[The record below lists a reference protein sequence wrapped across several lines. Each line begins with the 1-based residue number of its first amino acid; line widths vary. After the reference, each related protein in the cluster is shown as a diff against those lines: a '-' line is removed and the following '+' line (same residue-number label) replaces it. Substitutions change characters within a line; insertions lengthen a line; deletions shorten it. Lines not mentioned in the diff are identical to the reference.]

1 MNIGTLKV
9 LLIILAVILTCI
21 IGGISYLVLKYIVT
35 DEERR
40 KFSRAFIS
48 YRNNTYNHLNRNH
61 FIKEYI
67 DGIAHMLSE
76 TGANYMLKKRI
87 NPYSYVGLCILLGT
101 AGGFL
106 INKLWGVIPAVI
118 SFIILLFIPRMLLY
132 MSNKNDNGNMLR
144 DITTI
149 YDSLVVQTSAG
160 MFLSRSIR
168 EASSGVRFK
177 RLKTALM
184 DLNVNIEMSRM
195 DMEEALDNFNSK
207 FKNQHLDML
216 VLVLKQSLRSGQAS
230 QYLRDLQDQM
240 NDVQRAIEIRNQD
253 RTDMKLQIVELLIFL
268 SVIIVILAA
277 LVFEFMSNFNNI

>member
-40 KFSRAFIS
+40 KFSRA
-48 YRNNTYNHLNRNH
+48 

-132 MSNKNDNGNMLR
+132 MSP
-144 DITTI
+144 
-149 YDSLVVQTSAG
+149 
-160 MFLSRSIR
+160 LSYRHRR
-168 EASSGVRFK
+168 ECF
-177 RLKTALM
+177 
-184 DLNVNIEMSRM
+184 
-195 DMEEALDNFNSK
+195 
-207 FKNQHLDML
+207 
-216 VLVLKQSLRSGQAS
+216 
-230 QYLRDLQDQM
+230 
-240 NDVQRAIEIRNQD
+240 
-253 RTDMKLQIVELLIFL
+253 
-268 SVIIVILAA
+268 
-277 LVFEFMSNFNNI
+277 